1 MNESGD
7 PKEPTEAADQ
17 IHPKEPTEAADHI
30 RTEEP
35 QAPFGADEPN
45 PNALRDDTSED
56 QAPGEE
62 ALPGVGGY
70 GGRDPA
76 TEMPRIPSAPETQDD
91 PKSHDAAPDDGGEGP
106 PAHK

>member
-7 PKEPTEAADQ
+7 PKEPTEA
-17 IHPKEPTEAADHI
+17 TVDHI

-45 PNALRDDTSED
+45 PNVVSDKTLDDLG
-56 QAPGEE
+56 PGEDPH
-62 ALPGVGGY
+62 PGAAGY
-70 GGRDPA
+70 ADRDPA
-76 TEMPRIPSAPETQDD
+76 TDMPRVPSAPETQGD